1 MHSSDSN
8 YAVGLYFHASQ
19 HETYYTVQCPP
30 SSEYLYSGRNV
41 CGVTRR
47 DQRRNVDIVNRLAI
61 DRDIVELLQIRRL
74 TYFGHVSR
82 MQPER
87 YPHILLHGHIAG
99 SRPQGRPRKKWIDN
113 IKEDCSFLGITPID
127 ATRFTQDRSQWRI
140 LVHSLGCQRA
150 GTQSSSPRH

>member
-1 MHSSDSN
+1 MEFGVSTERFSITSAN
-8 YAVGLYFHASQ
+8 ILFEMAVL
-19 HETYYTVQCPP
+19 
-30 SSEYLYSGRNV
+30 RRI

-47 DQRRNVDIVNRLAI
+47 DRRRNVDIMNKLAI

-87 YPHILLHGHIAG
+87 CPHILLHGHIAG

-127 ATRFTQDRSQWRI
+127 ATRSAQDRSPWRI
-140 LVHSLGCQRA
+140 LGLPARGDPAWGPSLHRQGIKS
-150 GTQSSSPRH
+150 TKSM